1 MPEVTSV
8 GPELHRLQ
16 SLRASLMRQL
26 RESGAPYLATLFVTV
41 VLAQFAQYLSPSQA
55 LLKGQPAAV
64 VMNFAGFGVAFVLW
78 WLYRPRDSWPSVF
91 AWLVGAWALLWA
103 VTVGLSVLH
112 GDLFTLTA
120 LLVPAGLAMI
130 WLKKPSL
137 SATYSAGDAFAFGL
151 IGIALASQA
160 LDFAG
165 IRASDFEGWSRIP
178 GQTQVIEFA
187 YRNFGSLLG
196 DYTGPLA
203 RWMGPF
209 GNVNYEGPI
218 GAFLLVYGL

>member
-1 MPEVTSV
+1 
-8 GPELHRLQ
+8 
-16 SLRASLMRQL
+16 MRQL